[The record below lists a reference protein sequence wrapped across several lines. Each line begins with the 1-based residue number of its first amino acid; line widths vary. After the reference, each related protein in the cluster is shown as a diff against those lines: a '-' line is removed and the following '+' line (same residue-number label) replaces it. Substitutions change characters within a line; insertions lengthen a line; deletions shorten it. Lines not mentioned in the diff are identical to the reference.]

1 MLKEMVDNN
10 VMNLVR
16 QKDEI
21 IFNVLGVDCLISDA
35 AQAIKVIDPEVLR
48 QLHFEVV
55 PGEETL
61 FLNDKPLVTF
71 YEPKTEQTING
82 SNVVITFTQQY
93 RTYK

>member
-1 MLKEMVDNN
+1 MLKEMIDNS
-10 VMNLVR
+10 VMSLVR

-21 IFNVLGVDCLISDA
+21 IFNVLGIDCVVSDA
-35 AQAIKVIDPEVLR
+35 ARSVKVIDPEVLR

-71 YEPKTEQTING
+71 YEPKTEQTSNG
-82 SNVVITFTQQY
+82 SNVIITFTQQY
-93 RTYK
+93 RIHK